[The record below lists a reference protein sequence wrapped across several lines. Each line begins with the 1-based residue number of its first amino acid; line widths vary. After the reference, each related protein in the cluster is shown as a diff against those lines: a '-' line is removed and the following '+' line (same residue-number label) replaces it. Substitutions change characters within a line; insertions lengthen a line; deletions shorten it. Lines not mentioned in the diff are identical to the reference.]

1 MLTKD
6 DIRGMYSF
14 HPTPCK
20 EGGEHWSNTD
30 SVDLDEAA
38 RVIESVIQAGIGGMG
53 LCGTVGE
60 GAALLWEEKLGYV
73 DTAVQVTRGRVP
85 IIAGATAFGTKEVV
99 QQMRGLKDVGADAV
113 IVALPLWQAPGLE
126 NSVQFYADLAEAV
139 PDMPVM
145 VYANPRYFKSSFPVV
160 FWEGIARKAPT
171 VIACKLVLDP
181 GTLPDKVRAAGH
193 QVVFQPD
200 ERTAYAAYKMVGD
213 HITTLWTV
221 CGGMGPEPIVA
232 LMDAI
237 LDGDE
242 ERMKAVQEDI
252 ESARMTQPAHPDY
265 EVPPPNYTAQNLKS
279 ASNASGYGKFG
290 AARAPYNLAPDEWTE
305 AAEGWGKAWA
315 EMRKK
320 YIKAAV

>member
-1 MLTKD
+1 MLTKA
-6 DIRGMYSF
+6 DIRGAYAF

-30 SVDLDEAA
+30 SVDHEEGA
-38 RVIESVIQAGIGGMG
+38 RIIESMIQAGIGGMG

-60 GAALLWEEKLGYV
+60 GAALLWEEKQGYI

-85 IIAGATAFGTKEVV
+85 VIAGATAFGTKEVV
-99 QQMRGLKDVGADAV
+99 RQMRGLKDVGADAAL
-113 IVALPLWQAPGLE
+113 VALPLWQAPGLE
-126 NSVQFYADLAEAV
+126 NSVQFYADLSEAV
-139 PDMPVM
+139 PDMPIM
-145 VYANPRYFKSSFPVV
+145 VYANPRFFKSSYPVA

-193 QVVFQPD
+193 QVAFQPD
-200 ERTAYAAYKMVGD
+200 EKTAYPAYQMVGD
-213 HITTLWTV
+213 HITGLWTV
-221 CGGMGPEPIVA
+221 TSGMGPEPTVA
-232 LMDAI
+232 LIDAI
-237 LDGDE
+237 LSGDE
-242 ERMKAVQEDI
+242 ERMKAVHQDI
-252 ESARMTQPAHPDY
+252 ESARFDQPAQSD
-265 EVPPPNYTAQNLKS
+265 EVPPPNYTAQNLKN

-290 AARAPYNLAPDEWTE
+290 SARAPYNLAPAEWVE
-305 AAEGWGKAWA
+305 AAKRYGKAWA